1 MVNMPSTLVD
11 LPLLL
16 GLAAGIVLGALVTW
30 LASRPRQVALR
41 VELDAT
47 LRELDSA
54 LRRADEIWADR
65 QTMAQEF
72 RALTGRALAEQDA
85 RAHETSELGLRA
97 TERLLAPVRSSLD
110 KLNDRLGEVERQ
122 RVGISADL
130 SAQVQAVRATGEELR
145 RETAALGTALRRPHV
160 RGAWGEMQ
168 LRRVVEVA
176 GMVEHC
182 DFDTQATTTVEDKL
196 VRPDM
201 IIRLSAH
208 RVVFVDSKVPLAAFL
223 DAQEARDEASR
234 TQFLAQFARNV
245 RTHIDQLS
253 AKNYFRA
260 DPGSPE
266 FVVLFLPSEALA
278 SEALTQAAD
287 LYEYAAARNI
297 VLATPSTLIALL
309 RSVAY
314 GWRQA
319 ELSRSASEVF
329 ALGRELYDR
338 LGTLGAH
345 MDKLGRS
352 LNATVKAYNVAL
364 GSLET
369 RVLVSGR
376 RMRDLHVV
384 DAELA
389 QPAPCDEV
397 ARPVTAPEL
406 VDGSEASMSPF
417 LLDEPEPHDPTPHRE
432 TSHGDASHAGTDS
445 AAADDAS
452 ARWRP

>member
-1 MVNMPSTLVD
+1 MDAMTSPVLELPQLMTLA
-11 LPLLL
+11 L
-16 GLAAGIVLGALVTW
+16 GLVVGALVTW
-30 LASRPRQVALR
+30 LAVRPRQVRLSVELESTAH
-41 VELDAT
+41 ELDA
-47 LRELDSA
+47 A

-85 RAHETSELGLRA
+85 RAHETSEMGLRA

-122 RVGISADL
+122 RVGLSADL
-130 SAQVQAVRATGEELR
+130 SAQVQAVRSTGEELR

-182 DFDTQATTTVEDKL
+182 DFDTQATTTVDDKL

-201 IIRLSAH
+201 IIRLSAQ

-234 TQFLAQFARNV
+234 AQFLTQFARNV

-338 LGTLGAH
+338 LGTLGVH
-345 MDKLGRS
+345 VDKLGRS

-376 RMRDLHVV
+376 RMRDLNVA
-384 DAELA
+384 DDELA
-389 QPAPCDEV
+389 QPAACDEV

-406 VDGSEASMSPF
+406 VGDAPSTLPFSLDDEASHDGPGSVPG
-417 LLDEPEPHDPTPHRE
+417 DE
-432 TSHGDASHAGTDS
+432 
-445 AAADDAS
+445 AS
-452 ARWRP
+452 AR